1 MNENDFGPRLY
12 QFMKRKNITVSEL
25 ANLVGVS
32 QSTVSLWISGKRT
45 PRGKYLTKIA
55 ESLGIDELSLYFSR
69 EMIVEY
75 HLSSYFKKFNLDIND
90 YENLI
95 FLDEQLSFS
104 FYNIVEKYR
113 KKTV

>member
-12 QFMKRKNITVSEL
+12 QFMKRKSLTTSEL

-55 ESLGIDELSLYFSR
+55 ESLGIDELNLYFSR
-69 EMIVEY
+69 ELIVEY
-75 HLSSYFKKFNLDIND
+75 HLSSYFKKFNLEISN

-95 FLDEQLSFS
+95 MLDEELSFS
-104 FYNIVEKYR
+104 FRDIVEKY
-113 KKTV
+113 KKKAV